1 MSATKKTL
9 FESTIPNNK
18 ARAFGLRAI
27 HAPYYSTS
35 EFFSFGH
42 DEEVSAIPTVRGEHE
57 SKNID
62 SQLDLGGLL
71 LKPPVDMQDDD
82 ADDIECL
89 EIVASNLGEEPDK

>member
-9 FESTIPNNK
+9 FESTVPNNK
-18 ARAFGLRAI
+18 VRAFGLRAI
-27 HAPYYSTS
+27 HAPYYSTG

-42 DEEVSAIPTVRGEHE
+42 DEEASAIPTVRGEQE

-62 SQLDLGGLL
+62 RQLDLGGLL
-71 LKPPVDMQDDD
+71 LKPPADMQDDD
-82 ADDIECL
+82 VDDIECL